1 MKEYKND
8 NTKTKQ
14 KTKTTTKK
22 TTQKN
27 IIQIGYKF
35 LIIHREY

>member
-1 MKEYKND
+1 MI
-8 NTKTKQ
+8 KQ
-14 KTKTTTKK
+14 KQKNKKQKK